1 MDKNKTVEILLV
13 EDNDNDAEMALR
25 ALKKNNISNKVT
37 RLKDGEQ
44 ALEFLFGTGEFEGR
58 SIHNHPK
65 VILLDLKMPKVDGL
79 EVLKAVRSNKDTEKI
94 PIVMLTSSREERD
107 VVEGYKL
114 GVNSFIVKPVEYNS
128 FMKAVKDI
136 GIYWV
141 LLNELP

>member
-1 MDKNKTVEILLV
+1 MDVNKTVEILLV

-37 RLKDGEQ
+37 RLKDGEE

-58 SIHNHPK
+58 SVHNHPR

-79 EVLKAVRSNKDTEKI
+79 EVLKAVRSNKDTENI

-114 GVNSFIVKPVEYNS
+114 GVNSFIVKPVEFNS

-141 LLNELP
+141 ILNELP